1 MRVRHVPG
9 AVTGAVFVGSRLRR
23 VPRAV
28 RGLCLRHRTI
38 AAVTGGVLA
47 IVPACAAVIG
57 AGSWAATASTVHSDN
72 VALVGGYDPKN
83 PLVQQIGVDGSL
95 PNAPTPLPL
104 PADELPDG
112 PLGIPVTALA
122 AYRNAADILIAEQP
136 TCHIDWALIASIG
149 RIESNHARGGYVD
162 AKGNTLEPILGPQL
176 NGAGPFAAIPD
187 SDGGKFDGDA
197 VWDRAVGPTQFIPS
211 TWKGYASDGN
221 GDGESNPNN
230 IFDAALGTGRYLCSG
245 GLDLSKPDQLRTAV
259 FRYNHSDTYVNT
271 VLIWAE
277 AYRTGVLPTPDSRV
291 PIGAPNAGAAPPPA
305 SVPPPPVPSTPPGS
319 VTPPSSTLPGTSTS
333 SSSSSSKSPTTSKP
347 PQCPAVTVTETV
359 SSTSPTTTNT
369 TSTKTS
375 PPPSTC
381 ISPTTTTTTTTVTP
395 TGTGGTR
402 SP

>member
-9 AVTGAVFVGSRLRR
+9 AVTGAVSMGSRLRR
-23 VPRAV
+23 VPLAV
-28 RGLCLRHRTI
+28 RRLCLRHRTI

-47 IVPACAAVIG
+47 IVPACAGVIV

-104 PADELPDG
+104 PADELPNG

-136 TCHIDWALIASIG
+136 TCHIDWALIASVG

-187 SDGGKFDGDA
+187 TDGGKFDGDT

-245 GLDLSKPDQLRTAV
+245 GLDLSKPDQLRAAV
-259 FRYNHSDTYVNT
+259 FRYNNSDTYVNT

-319 VTPPSSTLPGTSTS
+319 VTPPPS
-333 SSSSSSKSPTTSKP
+333 SSLPPTNSGSSPSKSPSSSKP
-347 PQCPAVTVTETV
+347 PQCPTVTVTETV
-359 SSTSPTTTNT
+359 PTTSTSPTTTT
-369 TSTKTS
+369 PT
-375 PPPSTC
+375 PPQTC
-381 ISPTTTTTTTTVTP
+381 TSPTTTTTTTTTTP
-395 TGTGGTR
+395 TETSGTK

>member
-9 AVTGAVFVGSRLRR
+9 AATSHVRR
-23 VPRAV
+23 
-28 RGLCLRHRTI
+28 LCLRHRTI
-38 AAVTGGVLA
+38 AAVAGGVLA

-57 AGSWAATASTVHSDN
+57 LGSWAATASTIQSGN

-95 PNAPTPLPL
+95 PNSPTPLPL

-112 PLGIPVTALA
+112 PLGIPVTALT
-122 AYRNAADILIAEQP
+122 AYRAAAGILIAEQP
-136 TCHIDWALIASIG
+136 GCHIDWALIASIG

-187 SDGGKFDGDA
+187 TDGGKYDGDP

-211 TWKGYASDGN
+211 TWARYASDGN
-221 GDGESNPNN
+221 GDGESDPNN

-245 GLDLSKPDQLRTAV
+245 GLDLSKPDQLRAAV
-259 FRYNHSDTYVNT
+259 FRYNNSDTYVNT

-277 AYRTGVLPTPDSRV
+277 AYRTGVLPTPDSKV
-291 PIGAPNAGAAPPPA
+291 PVGAPNAAAAPPPT

-319 VTPPSSTLPGTSTS
+319 VTPPPSNTLPGTNSN
-333 SSSSSSKSPTTSKP
+333 SSSSKPPTSNSKP
-347 PQCPAVTVTETV
+347 PQCPTVTVTQTAPT
-359 SSTSPTTTNT
+359 SSTSATTTTPPPPTTCT
-369 TSTKTS
+369 
-375 PPPSTC
+375 
-381 ISPTTTTTTTTVTP
+381 SPTTTTTTTTPPSTSSKGAE
-395 TGTGGTR
+395 TT
-402 SP
+402 

>member
-1 MRVRHVPG
+1 MRVRQVPG
-9 AVTGAVFVGSRLRR
+9 AVSGHVRR
-23 VPRAV
+23 
-28 RGLCLRHRTI
+28 LCLRHRTI
-38 AAVTGGVLA
+38 AAVAGGVLA
-47 IVPACAAVIG
+47 IVPAGAAVVG
-57 AGSWAATASTVHSDN
+57 AGSWAATASTIHTDN

-104 PADELPDG
+104 PADELPNG

-136 TCHIDWALIASIG
+136 GCHIDWALIASIG

-187 SDGGKFDGDA
+187 TDGGKFDGDT

-211 TWKGYASDGN
+211 TWARYASDGN

-230 IFDAALGTGRYLCSG
+230 IFDAALGTARYLCSG
-245 GLDLSKPDQLRTAV
+245 GLDLSKPDQLRAAV
-259 FRYNHSDTYVNT
+259 FRYNNSDTYVNT

-277 AYRTGVLPTPDSRV
+277 AYRTGVLPTPDSKV

-319 VTPPSSTLPGTSTS
+319 VTPPPSSSLPPSKPGS
-333 SSSSSSKSPTTSKP
+333 SSSSSPTTTPKLP
-347 PQCPAVTVTETV
+347 PCPTVTETETQPT
-359 SSTSPTTTNT
+359 STTSTSPTTTT
-369 TSTKTS
+369 PA
-375 PPPSTC
+375 PPPTC
-381 ISPTTTTTTTTVTP
+381 SSPTTTTTTTTVPSSTSGTKTP
-395 TGTGGTR
+395 
-402 SP
+402 

>member
-1 MRVRHVPG
+1 MRVRQVPG
-9 AVTGAVFVGSRLRR
+9 AVSGHVRR
-23 VPRAV
+23 
-28 RGLCLRHRTI
+28 LCLRHRTI
-38 AAVTGGVLA
+38 AAVAGGVLA
-47 IVPACAAVIG
+47 IVPAGAAVVG
-57 AGSWAATASTVHSDN
+57 TGSWAATASTIHTDN

-104 PADELPDG
+104 PADELPNG

-136 TCHIDWALIASIG
+136 GCHIDWALIASIG

-187 SDGGKFDGDA
+187 TDGGKFDGDT

-211 TWKGYASDGN
+211 TWARYASDGN

-245 GLDLSKPDQLRTAV
+245 GLDLSKPDQLRAAV
-259 FRYNHSDTYVNT
+259 FRYNNSDTYVNT

-277 AYRTGVLPTPDSRV
+277 AYRTGVLPTPDSKV
-291 PIGAPNAGAAPPPA
+291 PIGAPNAGAAPPPV

-319 VTPPSSTLPGTSTS
+319 VTPSPSSSLPPSNSG
-333 SSSSSSKSPTTSKP
+333 SSSSSKPGTTSNTSAPPTSTSLPPCPTGSPSSTPPSTSQSPTATPTCTP
-347 PQCPAVTVTETV
+347 PPSSD
-359 SSTSPTTTNT
+359 SSTSAKPT
-369 TSTKTS
+369 
-375 PPPSTC
+375 
-381 ISPTTTTTTTTVTP
+381 
-395 TGTGGTR
+395 
-402 SP
+402 

>member
-1 MRVRHVPG
+1 MRHVPG
-9 AVTGAVFVGSRLRR
+9 AVTGHVRR
-23 VPRAV
+23 
-28 RGLCLRHRTI
+28 LCLRHRTI

-47 IVPACAAVIG
+47 IVPAGAAVVG
-57 AGSWAATASTVHSDN
+57 AGSWAATASTIHSDN

-83 PLVQQIGVDGSL
+83 PLVRQIGVDGSL
-95 PNAPTPLPL
+95 PDAPTPLPL
-104 PADELPDG
+104 PADELPNG

-136 TCHIDWALIASIG
+136 GCHIDWALIASIG

-187 SDGGKFDGDA
+187 TDGGKYDGDT

-211 TWKGYASDGN
+211 TWAGYASDGN

-245 GLDLSKPDQLRTAV
+245 GLDLSKPDQLRAAV
-259 FRYNHSDTYVNT
+259 FRYNNSDTYVNT

-319 VTPPSSTLPGTSTS
+319 VTPPSTPLPGTSTS
-333 SSSSSSKSPTTSKP
+333 SSSSTPPTSTP
-347 PQCPAVTVTETV
+347 LPRCPTVTVTETTP
-359 SSTSPTTTNT
+359 SPTTSPTTTT
-369 TSTKTS
+369 PTPS
-375 PPPSTC
+375 PPTTC
-381 ISPTTTTTTTTVTP
+381 SSPTTTTTTTTVSSTSNSTKP
-395 TGTGGTR
+395 T
-402 SP
+402 

>member
-9 AVTGAVFVGSRLRR
+9 AVTGHVRR
-23 VPRAV
+23 
-28 RGLCLRHRTI
+28 LCLRHRTI

-47 IVPACAAVIG
+47 IVPAGAAVVG
-57 AGSWAATASTVHSDN
+57 AGSWAATASTIHSGDI
-72 VALVGGYDPKN
+72 ALVGGYDPKN
-83 PLVQQIGVDGSL
+83 PLVHQIGVDGSL

-104 PADELPDG
+104 PADELPSG

-122 AYRNAADILIAEQP
+122 AYRNAADVLIAEQP
-136 TCHIDWALIASIG
+136 GCHVDWALIASIG
-149 RIESNHARGGYVD
+149 RIESNHARGGFVD

-187 SDGGKFDGDA
+187 TDGGKYDGDT

-245 GLDLSKPDQLRTAV
+245 GLDLSKPDQLRAAV
-259 FRYNHSDTYVNT
+259 FRYNNSDTYVNT

-277 AYRTGVLPTPDSRV
+277 AYRTGVLPTPDSKV
-291 PIGAPNAGAAPPPA
+291 PIGAPNAAAAPPPA

-319 VTPPSSTLPGTSTS
+319 VTPPPSTS
-333 SSSSSSKSPTTSKP
+333 LPSSNSPSSSKSPTSAPKP
-347 PQCPAVTVTETV
+347 PCSPVTVTET
-359 SSTSPTTTNT
+359 TTTPSPTTTT
-369 TSTKTS
+369 TTTTPK
-375 PPPSTC
+375 PPPTTC
-381 ISPTTTTTTTTVTP
+381 SSPTTTTTTTTVTSTSSKAIDP
-395 TGTGGTR
+395 Y
-402 SP
+402 

>member
-9 AVTGAVFVGSRLRR
+9 AVTGAVTMGFRLRYL
-23 VPRAV
+23 PRAA
-28 RGLCLRHRTI
+28 RRLCLRHRTI

-47 IVPACAAVIG
+47 IVPAGAAVVG
-57 AGSWAATASTVHSDN
+57 TGSWIATASTIHSDN

-104 PADELPDG
+104 PADELPNG

-136 TCHIDWALIASIG
+136 GCHIDWALIASIG

-187 SDGGKFDGDA
+187 TDGGKFDGDP

-211 TWKGYASDGN
+211 TWARYASDGN

-245 GLDLSKPDQLRTAV
+245 GLDLSKPDQLRAAV
-259 FRYNHSDTYVNT
+259 FRYNNSDTYVNT

-277 AYRTGVLPTPDSRV
+277 AYRTGVLPTPDSKV
-291 PIGAPNAGAAPPPA
+291 PIGAPNAAAAPPPT

-319 VTPPSSTLPGTSTS
+319 VTPPPS
-333 SSSSSSKSPTTSKP
+333 SSLPPSNSGSSSKSSSSTPKL
-347 PQCPAVTVTETV
+347 PQCPTVTVTETQPT
-359 SSTSPTTTNT
+359 STTSTSPTTTT
-369 TSTKTS
+369 PT
-375 PPPSTC
+375 PAPTC
-381 ISPTTTTTTTTVTP
+381 SSPTTTTTTTTVTSSGSSTKP
-395 TGTGGTR
+395 T
-402 SP
+402 

>member
-9 AVTGAVFVGSRLRR
+9 AVTGHVRR
-23 VPRAV
+23 
-28 RGLCLRHRTI
+28 LCLRHRTI

-47 IVPACAAVIG
+47 IVPACAAVVG
-57 AGSWAATASTVHSDN
+57 AGSWAATASTIHSDN

-83 PLVQQIGVDGSL
+83 PLVHQIGVDGSL

-104 PADELPDG
+104 PADELPNG

-136 TCHIDWALIASIG
+136 GCHIDWALIASIG

-187 SDGGKFDGDA
+187 TDGGKYDGDT

-245 GLDLSKPDQLRTAV
+245 GLDLSKPDQLRAAV
-259 FRYNHSDTYVNT
+259 FRYNNSDTYVNT

-319 VTPPSSTLPGTSTS
+319 VTPPPSSTLPGTSTS
-333 SSSSSSKSPTTSKP
+333 SSSSKPPTSSKP
-347 PQCPAVTVTETV
+347 PQCPTSTVTETV
-359 SSTSPTTTNT
+359 PSPTTSAT
-369 TSTKTS
+369 TTAPTA
-375 PPPSTC
+375 PPTTC
-381 ISPTTTTTTTTVTP
+381 SSPTTTTTTTTVSSTSAAP
-395 TGTGGTR
+395 E

>member
-1 MRVRHVPG
+1 MRVRQVPG
-9 AVTGAVFVGSRLRR
+9 AVSGHVRR
-23 VPRAV
+23 
-28 RGLCLRHRTI
+28 LCLRHRTI
-38 AAVTGGVLA
+38 AAVAGGVLA
-47 IVPACAAVIG
+47 IVPAGAAVVG
-57 AGSWAATASTVHSDN
+57 TGSWAATASTIHTDN

-104 PADELPDG
+104 PADELPNG

-136 TCHIDWALIASIG
+136 GCHIDWALIASIG

-187 SDGGKFDGDA
+187 TDGGKFDGDT

-211 TWKGYASDGN
+211 TWARYASDGN

-245 GLDLSKPDQLRTAV
+245 GLDLSKPDQLRAAV
-259 FRYNHSDTYVNT
+259 FRYNNSDTYVNT

-277 AYRTGVLPTPDSRV
+277 AYRTGVLPTPDSKV
-291 PIGAPNAGAAPPPA
+291 PIGAPNAGAAPPPV

-319 VTPPSSTLPGTSTS
+319 VTPPPS
-333 SSSSSSKSPTTSKP
+333 SSLPPSNSGSSSKSSTTTPKLPACPT
-347 PQCPAVTVTETV
+347 VTVTETQPT
-359 SSTSPTTTNT
+359 STTSTSPTTTT
-369 TSTKTS
+369 PTPS
-375 PPPSTC
+375 PTC
-381 ISPTTTTTTTTVTP
+381 TSPTTTTTTTTVTSS
-395 TGTGGTR
+395 TSSGTKT
-402 SP
+402 P

>member
-9 AVTGAVFVGSRLRR
+9 AVTGHVRR
-23 VPRAV
+23 
-28 RGLCLRHRTI
+28 LCLRHRTI

-47 IVPACAAVIG
+47 IVPACAAVVG
-57 AGSWAATASTVHSDN
+57 AGSWAATASTIHSDN

-83 PLVQQIGVDGSL
+83 PLVHQIGVDGSL

-104 PADELPDG
+104 PADELPNG

-136 TCHIDWALIASIG
+136 GCHIDWALIASIG

-187 SDGGKFDGDA
+187 TDGGKYDGDT

-245 GLDLSKPDQLRTAV
+245 GLDLSKPDQLRAAV
-259 FRYNHSDTYVNT
+259 FRYNNSDTYVNT

-319 VTPPSSTLPGTSTS
+319 VTPPPSSTLPGTSTS
-333 SSSSSSKSPTTSKP
+333 SSSSKPPTSSKP
-347 PQCPAVTVTETV
+347 PQCPTSTVTETV
-359 SSTSPTTTNT
+359 PSPTTSAT
-369 TSTKTS
+369 TTAPTA
-375 PPPSTC
+375 PPTTC
-381 ISPTTTTTTTTVTP
+381 SSPTTTTTTTTVTSTSAAP
-395 TGTGGTR
+395 E

>member
-9 AVTGAVFVGSRLRR
+9 AVNGHVRR
-23 VPRAV
+23 
-28 RGLCLRHRTI
+28 LCLRHRTI

-57 AGSWAATASTVHSDN
+57 TGTWIATASTIHSDN

-104 PADELPDG
+104 PADELPNG

-136 TCHIDWALIASIG
+136 GCHIDWALIASIG
-149 RIESNHARGGYVD
+149 RIESNHARGGFVD

-187 SDGGKFDGDA
+187 SDGGKYDGDT

-211 TWKGYASDGN
+211 TWARYASDGN

-245 GLDLSKPDQLRTAV
+245 GLDLSKPDQLRAAV
-259 FRYNHSDTYVNT
+259 YRYNNSDTYVNT

-277 AYRTGVLPTPDSRV
+277 AYRTGVLPTPDSKV
-291 PIGAPNAGAAPPPA
+291 PIGAPNAAAAPPPA
-305 SVPPPPVPSTPPGS
+305 SVPPPPVPPTPPGS
-319 VTPPSSTLPGTSTS
+319 VTPPPSSTLPPSTNS
-333 SSSSSSKSPTTSKP
+333 SSPSKTTTPSKLPPCPT
-347 PQCPAVTVTETV
+347 VTVTETQPT
-359 SSTSPTTTNT
+359 SSPSQATTTP
-369 TSTKTS
+369 S
-375 PPPSTC
+375 PPPPTC
-381 ISPTTTTTTTTVTP
+381 SSPTTTTTTTTVTSGSPSTKP
-395 TGTGGTR
+395 T
-402 SP
+402 

>member
-9 AVTGAVFVGSRLRR
+9 AVTGAVSMGSRLRR
-23 VPRAV
+23 VPRAA
-28 RGLCLRHRTI
+28 RRLCLRHRTI

-47 IVPACAAVIG
+47 IVPACAAVIA

-104 PADELPDG
+104 PADELPNG

-187 SDGGKFDGDA
+187 TDGGKFDGDT

-245 GLDLSKPDQLRTAV
+245 GLDLSKPDQLRAAV
-259 FRYNHSDTYVNT
+259 FRYNNSDTYVNT

-319 VTPPSSTLPGTSTS
+319 VTPPPSSSLPPTNPGSSTSKSTS
-333 SSSSSSKSPTTSKP
+333 NSKP
-347 PQCPAVTVTETV
+347 PQCPTVTVTETA
-359 SSTSPTTTNT
+359 SATSTSPTTT
-369 TSTKTS
+369 TSTST
-375 PPPSTC
+375 PPSTC
-381 ISPTTTTTTTTVTP
+381 TSPTTTTTTTTPTP
-395 TGTGGTR
+395 TDASGTK

>member
-9 AVTGAVFVGSRLRR
+9 AVTGHVRR
-23 VPRAV
+23 
-28 RGLCLRHRTI
+28 LCLRHRTI

-47 IVPACAAVIG
+47 IVPACAAVVG
-57 AGSWAATASTVHSDN
+57 AGSWAATASTIHSDN

-83 PLVQQIGVDGSL
+83 PLVHQIGVDGSL

-104 PADELPDG
+104 PADELPNG

-122 AYRNAADILIAEQP
+122 AYRNAADILIAELP
-136 TCHIDWALIASIG
+136 GCHIDWALIASIG

-187 SDGGKFDGDA
+187 TDGGKYDGDT

-245 GLDLSKPDQLRTAV
+245 GLDLSKPDQLRAAV

-319 VTPPSSTLPGTSTS
+319 VTPPPS
-333 SSSSSSKSPTTSKP
+333 SSLPPSNSPSSSKSPTSTPKP
-347 PQCPAVTVTETV
+347 PCSPVTVTET
-359 SSTSPTTTNT
+359 TTTPSPTTTT
-369 TSTKTS
+369 TTTTPK
-375 PPPSTC
+375 PPPTTC
-381 ISPTTTTTTTTVTP
+381 SSPTTTTTTTTVTS
-395 TGTGGTR
+395 TSSGAAGTT
-402 SP
+402 

>member
-9 AVTGAVFVGSRLRR
+9 AVTGHVRR
-23 VPRAV
+23 
-28 RGLCLRHRTI
+28 LCLRHRTI

-47 IVPACAAVIG
+47 IVPAGAAVVG
-57 AGSWAATASTVHSDN
+57 AGSWAATAGTIHTDN

-95 PNAPTPLPL
+95 PDAPTPLPL
-104 PADELPDG
+104 PADELPNG

-136 TCHIDWALIASIG
+136 GCHIDWALIASIG

-187 SDGGKFDGDA
+187 TDGGKYDGDT

-211 TWKGYASDGN
+211 TWARYASDGN

-245 GLDLSKPDQLRTAV
+245 GLDLSKPDQLRAAV
-259 FRYNHSDTYVNT
+259 FRYNNSDTYVNT

-277 AYRTGVLPTPDSRV
+277 AYRTGVLPTPDSKV
-291 PIGAPNAGAAPPPA
+291 PVGAPNAAAAPPPT
-305 SVPPPPVPSTPPGS
+305 SVPPPPLPSTPPGS
-319 VTPPSSTLPGTSTS
+319 VTTPPSSTLPGTNSSTS
-333 SSSSSSKSPTTSKP
+333 SSSKAPTSNSKP
-347 PQCPAVTVTETV
+347 PCSPVTVTETAPT
-359 SSTSPTTTNT
+359 SSTSATTTTPPPPTTCT
-369 TSTKTS
+369 
-375 PPPSTC
+375 
-381 ISPTTTTTTTTVTP
+381 SPTTTTTTTTTSSSTSSKAAEP
-395 TGTGGTR
+395 T
-402 SP
+402 

>member
-9 AVTGAVFVGSRLRR
+9 AVTGAVSMGSRLRH
-23 VPRAV
+23 VPRAA
-28 RGLCLRHRTI
+28 RRLCLRHRTI

-47 IVPACAAVIG
+47 IVPACAAVVG
-57 AGSWAATASTVHSDN
+57 AGSWAATASTIHSDN

-83 PLVQQIGVDGSL
+83 PLVHQIGVDGSL

-104 PADELPDG
+104 PADELPNG

-136 TCHIDWALIASIG
+136 GCHIDWALIASIG

-187 SDGGKFDGDA
+187 TDGGKYDGDT

-245 GLDLSKPDQLRTAV
+245 GLDLSKPDQLRAAV
-259 FRYNHSDTYVNT
+259 FRYNNSDTYVNT

-319 VTPPSSTLPGTSTS
+319 VTPPPSSTQPGTS
-333 SSSSSSKSPTTSKP
+333 SSSSSSKPPTSSKP
-347 PQCPAVTVTETV
+347 PQCPTSTVTETV
-359 SSTSPTTTNT
+359 PSPTTSAT
-369 TSTKTS
+369 TTAPTT
-375 PPPSTC
+375 PPTTC
-381 ISPTTTTTTTTVTP
+381 SSPTTTTTTTTVSSSSNAPDP
-395 TGTGGTR
+395 T
-402 SP
+402 